1 MLKRNEILETL
12 KTKFQEDINDVLVLL
27 DDIMTL
33 DVSSLPLIILK
44 QKDTQISIPSCAS
57 WKHSMDI
64 EIEIIADNKSSS
76 DILLENILLSL
87 EGFSGIKNVTNIDT
101 DKIQITASEVFNISI
116 GVEMIYF
123 TPSFRA

>member
-1 MLKRNEILETL
+1 MLKRNEILENL
-12 KTKFQEDINDVLVLL
+12 KTKFQEDINDVLILL

-33 DVSSLPLIILK
+33 DVSSLPLIIIK
-44 QKDTQISIPSCAS
+44 QKDTQIAIPSCYS

-76 DILLENILLSL
+76 DILLEKILLSL
-87 EGFSGIKNVTNIDT
+87 ENFSGIKNVTNINT
-101 DKIQITASEVFNISI
+101 DKMQITTSEVLNICI
-116 GVEMIYF
+116 GVEIVYF